1 MEVSLEVLG
10 LLFLVAG
17 VAGFIDAMAGG
28 GGLLTLPALLA
39 AGVPPTQALATNKLQ
54 SSFGSFSASWYFVRN
69 GIVSLRDMRL
79 AIVCT
84 FIGSA
89 MGAEL
94 VQQFDASLL
103 TSLIPLLLIAIS
115 LYFLLAPQT
124 RADSGKKPLPE
135 ALFALCVGGGI
146 GFYDGFFGPGTGSI
160 FTVCFVVLGHFSLVD
175 ATART
180 KVLNFTSNIAALTFF
195 LIAGLPIWQI
205 GLTMAVGG
213 FIGARMGAKVVVTKG
228 QKWIRPLVI
237 TMSMLMAL
245 KLLWEQHSQSFLSM
259 F

>member
-1 MEVSLEVLG
+1 MDITFEVLAA
-10 LLFLVAG
+10 LFLVASA
-17 VAGFIDAMAGG
+17 AGFIDAMAGG

-39 AGVPPTQALATNKLQ
+39 AGLSPTQALATNKLQ

-69 GIVSLRDMRL
+69 GIVSLKEMRV
-79 AIVCT
+79 AILCT

-89 MGAEL
+89 IGAEL
-94 VQQFDASLL
+94 VQFIDAGVL
-103 TSLIPLLLIAIS
+103 TSLIPVLLIAIS
-115 LYFLLAPQT
+115 LYFLIAPT
-124 RADSGKKPLPE
+124 TKKTGGEPKVSE
-135 ALFALCVGGGI
+135 AMFALCIGGGV

-160 FTVCFVVLGHFSLVD
+160 FTVCFVVLGHFSLVE

-180 KVLNFTSNIAALTFF
+180 KILNFTSNIAALLFF
-195 LIAGLPIWQI
+195 VLAGLPVWEI

-213 FIGARMGAKVVVTKG
+213 FIGAQLGAKVVVTKG

-237 TMSMLMAL
+237 TMSMLMAI
-245 KLLWEQHSQSFLSM
+245 KLLWQQHQQWLLSV